1 MRKGPQSCSDF
12 TFIHFCFCI
21 FLADV
26 LPLCVSGVRAQCS
39 SRESPTLTVSVWSS
53 LPIWS
58 QPSLLWHT
66 WPSSWRSRT
75 RMTRWVSSSLLFT
88 LPTVPE
94 YRLFQTCPSDVLVSL
109 PTYGTLLTQFCV
121 CVLCSWQETGS
132 SSPWWWTVSSCGC
145 LSSSPPWELWLC
157 SWMLVS
163 ITHLTTPS
171 HSGFHMHS
179 SWSLIHCCH
188 FTSTSC
194 WCFPRSPDLTFHNI
208 YSIGVWSASEMLC
221 N

>member
-12 TFIHFCFCI
+12 TLIHFCFCI
-21 FLADV
+21 FFADV

-121 CVLCSWQETGS
+121 CVCAFSAADRRLAVHRPGGGPSLLVVVCHHHHPGNSGYVPGCQFQLHTWQ
-132 SSPWWWTVSSCGC
+132 PLPIVD
-145 LSSSPPWELWLC
+145 
-157 SWMLVS
+157 S
-163 ITHLTTPS
+163 ICTAA
-171 HSGFHMHS
+171 
-179 SWSLIHCCH
+179 
-188 FTSTSC
+188 
-194 WCFPRSPDLTFHNI
+194 
-208 YSIGVWSASEMLC
+208 GVWFIVATLLLLLVGAFQDPQIWLSIISIP
-221 N
+221 